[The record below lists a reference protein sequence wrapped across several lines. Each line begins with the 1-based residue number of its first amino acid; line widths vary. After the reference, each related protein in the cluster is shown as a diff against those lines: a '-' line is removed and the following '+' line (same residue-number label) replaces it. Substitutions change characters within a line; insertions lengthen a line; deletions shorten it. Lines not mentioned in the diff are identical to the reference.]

1 MKTIIGMALICLG
14 LVVVS
19 WTAFKLIQQYKFVT
33 NAIITKG
40 MVTAINYSAVSRT
53 QRVQDTESG
62 VAGRVNT
69 SNQTEIIQFTI
80 NGNTIELS
88 SGSMQ
93 IGLGEE
99 VELLY
104 LPDDPQAAQV
114 NNFFSLWGWIYI
126 VGGFGIIFILIGVFL
141 RIYGTSESPPIN

>member
-19 WTAFKLIQQYKFVT
+19 WAAFKLIQQNKFVA
-33 NAIITKG
+33 NALITKG
-40 MVTAINYSAVSRT
+40 VVTGINYSTVSRT

-62 VAGRVNT
+62 FAGRVNT
-69 SNQTEIIQFTI
+69 SNQTEIIQFTM
-80 NGNTIELS
+80 NGETIELS

-104 LPDDPQAAQV
+104 LPHNPQAAQV
-114 NNFFSLWGWIYI
+114 NNFFSLWGWICI
-126 VGGFGIIFILIGVFL
+126 VGGFGIIFILIGAFL
-141 RIYGTSESPPIN
+141 RVVEI

>member
-1 MKTIIGMALICLG
+1 MALICLG

-19 WTAFKLIQQYKFVT
+19 WAAFKLIQQNKFVA
-33 NAIITKG
+33 NALITKG
-40 MVTAINYSAVSRT
+40 VVTGINYSTVSRT
-53 QRVQDTESG
+53 QRAQDTESG
-62 VAGRVNT
+62 FAGRVNT

-80 NGNTIELS
+80 NGDTIELS

-104 LPDDPQAAQV
+104 LPDNPQAAQV

-141 RIYGTSESPPIN
+141 RVVDI